1 MNRLVIAGHKP
12 GIGCHTG
19 MADGTATDKR
29 QGLQVLPRQF
39 LVKVANKATPMTY
52 SYGQGAH
59 GIRVCTTK
67 AIHLVNNAILS
78 ESSKGKRL
86 KTVSIPSNM
95 TRFAESQEGEK

>member
-12 GIGCHTG
+12 SIGCHTD

-29 QGLQVLPRQF
+29 QGLQVLPRQP

-52 SYGQGAH
+52 RYGKGAH

-67 AIHLVNNAILS
+67 AIHLVNNAILRD
-78 ESSKGKRL
+78 SSKEKRRR
-86 KTVSIPSNM
+86 TMSMPSNV
-95 TRFAESQEGEK
+95 TKFAERQEGEK